1 MAQKTFTFWLW
12 QEQYVDNNKK
22 QVVHLQ
28 IDNKEVNG
36 MRIRYNVRE
45 MTEAEKKIMQDNSV
59 KSMEIFI
66 IRRRYFIE
74 Q

>member
-28 IDNKEVNG
+28 IDNKEVNR